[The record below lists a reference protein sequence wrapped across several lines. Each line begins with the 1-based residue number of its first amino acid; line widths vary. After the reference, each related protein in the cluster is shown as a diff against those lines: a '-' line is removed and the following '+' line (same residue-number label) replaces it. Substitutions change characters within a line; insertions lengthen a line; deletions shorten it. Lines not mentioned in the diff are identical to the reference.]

1 MIEALASSKSIA
13 MISSTV
19 LLPLLSLLL
28 LLLLGV
34 IVLYIRLYKSNQLIS
49 KEQSFETLFEQQPEA
64 WIIIDGISLHAVE
77 ANQKALN
84 LFGLYRK
91 SFISELQ
98 FNQLFRDQLEDDEVS
113 LLLNA
118 VDNNTFTNKL
128 LDCRS
133 LQGRVFAVNVSIS
146 RIYEGNLFCRFAD
159 PTDNIAINSLPRIE
173 TSNKEIPFVEIHEQ
187 VEASINKFV
196 NQKSIPIAPVPSGLI
211 PVVADAVA
219 VIDFEQN
226 FLEISDAFAELT
238 GYDIVELKELGFE
251 TIIHTSEAFQHDQ
264 WFKTL
269 SEGTYRVAR
278 TERRILR
285 KDRQPATL
293 ELLAASLPSRKAV
306 VITAIDN
313 SEARQEQ
320 ESLKQSRN
328 NLYALVQN
336 TAEAI
341 FSVDALDRITVI
353 NHRFQQLISARLGRE
368 LIAGEEF
375 GAALPTTARIQW
387 KERLQKV
394 LLGQTIN
401 YREISASIDGEQV
414 YEILLYPVINDQQ
427 LVTGASYYSRNITD
441 RIQQEEELRI
451 AKEKAEKA
459 TLAKSEFLAVMSHEI
474 RTPLNGLIG
483 ISELL
488 NSTSLSVQQKEF
500 VDIIRLSGESL
511 LQVISDILDF
521 SKIEA
526 DRMQLESAPFELKS
540 VVTETLSILSGKA
553 LEKNLKLEYIA
564 DLDLPSTVIG
574 DKARLRQILMNLVG
588 NALKFTEQG
597 GISVSIK
604 IKQEF
609 KNILELQFEVKDTGA
624 GIPPNQADK
633 LFDAFT
639 QVDPSTYRK
648 YGGTGLGLT
657 ICKTLVTLMGGQIWV
672 ESLQDKGSTFF
683 FTIKVERSE
692 NEVIEVK
699 AAPRI
704 LFPAEKMA
712 EEYAAS
718 ILLAEDNDINRLL
731 ASKLFGRLGYSI
743 EAVSNGLE
751 ALNAVKRKRYDIVFM
766 DVQMPEMDGLEATRA
781 IREQIPSGHQPV
793 IIAMTAFATSE
804 DRDMCLDAGMDDYVP
819 KPITLEDLERMLRKW
834 AGINFEKTNS
844 REMISKQIIVEEKE
858 DTLMDQIAI
867 NRLMDISKQTDPG
880 FLLQVLDMFIAQAPQ
895 SITEIE
901 TSLEQGNYTK
911 MWQAAHKLKGTSL
924 NIGAKRLGNICRA
937 IENKGRNLE
946 LSGLN
951 ELAMQLTNDY
961 NATVE
966 ELKSLFQYN

>member
-1 MIEALASSKSIA
+1 
-13 MISSTV
+13 MISSMV
-19 LLPLLSLLL
+19 LLPLISLLL

-34 IVLYIRLYKSNQLIS
+34 IVLYIRLYKSKQLIS

-64 WIIIDGISLHAVE
+64 WIIIDGISLHAIE

-91 SFISELQ
+91 SFVNELH
-98 FNQLFRDQLEDDEVS
+98 FNQLFREKLEDDEVS

-146 RIYEGNLFCRFAD
+146 RMYEGNLFCRFAD
-159 PTDNIAINSLPRIE
+159 PTDNITINSLPQIQK
-173 TSNKEIPFVEIHEQ
+173 SNKEIPIVEIHSQ
-187 VEASINKFV
+187 VEESINEFT
-196 NQKSIPIAPVPSGLI
+196 NQKANPIAPVPSGLI
-211 PVVADAVA
+211 PVVTDAVA
-219 VIDFEQN
+219 VIDFEQK

-238 GYDIVELKELGFE
+238 GYDISELKELGFE

-285 KDRQPATL
+285 KDRQSATL

-313 SEARQEQ
+313 SKARQEQ

-353 NHRFQQLISARLGRE
+353 NHRFQQLISARIGRE
-368 LIAGEEF
+368 LIAGEDF
-375 GAALPTTARIQW
+375 GSALPTEARIQW

-394 LLGQTIN
+394 LQGQTIN
-401 YREISASIDGEQV
+401 YREISAGIDGEEV
-414 YEILLYPVINDQQ
+414 HEILLYPVINDQQ

-441 RIQQEEELRI
+441 RIHQEEELRI

-488 NSTSLSVQQKEF
+488 NSTSLDVQQKEF

-521 SKIEA
+521 SKMEA

-540 VVTETLSILSGKA
+540 VVTETLTILSGKA

-588 NALKFTEQG
+588 NALKFTEHG
-597 GISVSIK
+597 GITVSIK
-604 IKQEF
+604 IIHEESE
-609 KNILELQFEVKDTGA
+609 NLELQFEVKDTGA
-624 GIPPNQADK
+624 GIPSKQAAK

-639 QVDPSTYRK
+639 QADPSTYRK

-672 ESLQDKGSTFF
+672 ESQQDKGSTFF
-683 FTIKVERSE
+683 FTIKVKHSE
-692 NEVIEVK
+692 HEVIEVK
-699 AAPRI
+699 VAPRI
-704 LFPAEKMA
+704 LFPAEKMS
-712 EEYAAS
+712 ENYAAS

-731 ASKLFGRLGYSI
+731 ASKLFARLGYTI
-743 EAVSNGLE
+743 AAVANGLE
-751 ALNAVKRKRYDIVFM
+751 ALNAVKRTRYDIVFM

-793 IIAMTAFATSE
+793 IIAMTAFASPE
-804 DRDMCLDAGMDDYVP
+804 DREMCLVEGMDDYVS
-819 KPITLEDLERMLRKW
+819 KPITLQDLERMLRKW
-834 AGINFEKTNS
+834 AGINIENTNS
-844 REMISKQIIVEEKE
+844 GDMKNKQIIVEEKE
-858 DTLMDQIAI
+858 DTLMDQVAI
-867 NRLMDISKQTDPG
+867 NRLMDIGKHTDPG
-880 FLLQVLDMFIAQAPQ
+880 FLLQVLDMFIAQAPK
-895 SITEIE
+895 SISDIE
-901 TSLEQGNYTK
+901 SSLEQGNYSK

-924 NIGAKRLGNICRA
+924 NIGAKRLGNTCRA

-946 LSGLN
+946 LSGLK

-961 NATVE
+961 RTTVE